1 MMLRKLIDLRV
12 DVENKIRALPLQQ
25 LYVGDFFSGS
35 GSFMLIMDAI
45 TQAIQK
51 KVPTVGEDFW
61 EP

>member
-51 KVPTVGEDFW
+51 KVANRW
-61 EP
+61 